1 MRSVLTLL
9 SILSVMLAAQV
20 SRAQSQPI
28 RTTYVKL
35 GSSSALLME
44 PSTPGPKSHIVIVY
58 TYPGT
63 SLSLSQAPV
72 NNFNDPT
79 GPQLASRGYRELL
92 LNHGLAGPKVGYES
106 IAPAIGQ
113 AIKYARSLPGVDTV
127 LLLGHSIGGPLVT
140 FYENVAENGPGVCQG
155 PEKIYPCRADLLKD
169 LPKADGVILTD
180 VHLGEAFRLL
190 TYLDPAVSDETHPLK
205 RNPSLDIFQ
214 ASNGYDRSTTGATYS
229 TSFLKEFFAAQ
240 AARNDKLISDAQAR
254 LSAIKQGNGKYKD
267 DEPFDVPEVN
277 ARPLQSDLNLTSQ
290 TRDQHLLLKSDG
302 TNAMQI
308 VKSVRPPMGQGN
320 AVGTYEQ
327 YSVRGFLAGE
337 ALRTTKDYG
346 MTQNSIT
353 GVDWPSSSTS
363 APANV
368 EGINV
373 PVLIMSMT
381 CHYFEVP
388 DEMLYNHAASKDKQL
403 VYVEGAA
410 HEYTPCRPE
419 YGDTMKR
426 TFDYMDGWLS
436 NNKRFSGKGHLTSS
450 NKPGQPDVT
459 SSAKPR
465 G

>member
-1 MRSVLTLL
+1 VRLVLAF
-9 SILSVMLAAQV
+9 LSVMIAAQA
-20 SRAQSQPI
+20 SWAQSQPI

-35 GSSSALLME
+35 GNSSALLME
-44 PSTPGPKSHIVIVY
+44 PGTPGPKSHIVIVY
-58 TYPGT
+58 TFPGN
-63 SLSLSQAPV
+63 SLSLSQGPV
-72 NNFNDPT
+72 DNLGDPT

-113 AIKYARSLPGVDTV
+113 AIKYARSIRGVDTV
-127 LLLGHSIGGPLVT
+127 LLLGHSIGGPLVV
-140 FYENVAENGPGVCQG
+140 FYENVAENGPSACQG
-155 PEKIYPCRADLLKD
+155 PEKIYPCRGDLLKD

-190 TYLDPAVSDETHPLK
+190 TYLDPAVTDEAHPLK
-205 RNPSLDIFQ
+205 RNPSLDMFQ
-214 ASNGYDRSTTGATYS
+214 AANGYDRSTTGATYS
-229 TSFLKEFFAAQ
+229 MSFLKGFFAAQ
-240 AARNDKLISDAQAR
+240 AARNDKLIADALAR
-254 LSAIKQGNGKYKD
+254 LSAIEEGKGKYKN
-267 DEPFDVPEVN
+267 DEPFEVAEVN
-277 ARPLQSDLNLTSQ
+277 ARPLQSDVNLIAQ

-308 VKSVRPPMGQGN
+308 IKSVRPPTGQDKEVGN
-320 AVGTYEQ
+320 YEQ

-337 ALRTTKDYG
+337 AIRTTKDYG
-346 MTQNSIT
+346 MTENSIT
-353 GVDWPSSSTS
+353 GVDWRSSSTS
-363 APANV
+363 APSNI
-368 EGINV
+368 EGIKV

-388 DEMLYNHAASKDKQL
+388 DELLYDHTASKDKEL

-410 HEYTPCRPE
+410 HGYTPCRPE

-436 NNKRFSGKGHLTSS
+436 KNGRFSSSGHVTSS
-450 NKPGQPDVT
+450 NQPAQPSVLD
-459 SSAKPR
+459 SGRPR

>member
-1 MRSVLTLL
+1 MRPVLTFLSVL
-9 SILSVMLAAQV
+9 SILLAAEV
-20 SRAQSQPI
+20 SWAQSQPI

-35 GSSSALLME
+35 GTSSALLME
-44 PSTPGPKSHIVIVY
+44 PVTPGPKSHIVIVY

-63 SLSLSQAPV
+63 TLSLNQAPV
-72 NNFNDPT
+72 NNFNDST

-92 LNHGLAGPKVGYES
+92 LNHAIAGPKVGYES

-169 LPKADGVILTD
+169 LPKADGVVLTD
-180 VHLGEAFRLL
+180 VHMGEAFRLF
-190 TYLDPAVSDETHPLK
+190 TYIDPAVTDETHPLK
-205 RNPSLDIFQ
+205 RNPSLDMFQ
-214 ASNGYDRSTTGATYS
+214 AANGFDRSTKGATYS
-229 TSFLKEFFAAQ
+229 ASFLKEFFAAQ
-240 AARNDKLISDAQAR
+240 AARNDKLIADAQAR
-254 LSAIKQGNGKYKD
+254 LAAIEAGKGKYKD
-267 DEPFDVPEVN
+267 DEPFEVSEVN
-277 ARPLQSDLNLTSQ
+277 ARPLQSDVTLTSQ
-290 TRDQHLLLKSDG
+290 TRDPHPLLKSDG
-302 TNAMQI
+302 TTSMQI
-308 VKSVRPPMGQGN
+308 VKSVRPVMGQDGPS
-320 AVGTYEQ
+320 GTYEQ
-327 YSVRGFLAGE
+327 YTVRGFLAAE
-337 ALRTTKDYG
+337 AIRTTKDYG
-346 MTQNSIT
+346 MTRNSIN
-353 GVDWPSSSTS
+353 GIDWASSSTS
-363 APANV
+363 APSNI
-368 EGINV
+368 EGIKV

-388 DEMLYNHAASKDKQL
+388 DELLYDHAKTKDKEL

-436 NNKRFSGKGHLTSS
+436 KPKRFAGSGHDTSS
-450 NKPGQPDVT
+450 NQPQQPSV
-459 SSAKPR
+459 AENVRPR

>member
-1 MRSVLTLL
+1 VRLVLAFLATL
-9 SILSVMLAAQV
+9 SMMLAAQV
-20 SRAQSQPI
+20 SWAQSQPI

-35 GSSSALLME
+35 GSSSVLLME
-44 PSTPGPKSHIVIVY
+44 PTTPGPKSHIAIVY

-63 SLSLSQAPV
+63 SLSLSQTV

-155 PEKIYPCRADLLKD
+155 AEKIYPCRGDLLKD
-169 LPKADGVILTD
+169 LPKADGVVLTD

-190 TYLDPAVSDETHPLK
+190 TYLDPAVTDEAHPLK
-205 RNPSLDIFQ
+205 RNPSLDMFQ
-214 ASNGYDRSTTGATYS
+214 AANGYDRSTTGATYS
-229 TSFLKEFFAAQ
+229 MSFLKEFFAAQ
-240 AARNDKLISDAQAR
+240 AVRNDKLISDALAR
-254 LSAIKQGNGKYKD
+254 LSAIKEGKGKYKD
-267 DEPFDVPEVN
+267 DEPFDVPEAN
-277 ARPLQSDLNLTSQ
+277 ARPLQSDLNLISQ

-302 TNAMQI
+302 TDATQI
-308 VKSVRPPMGQGN
+308 VKSVRPPMGQDRG
-320 AVGTYEQ
+320 VGTYEQ
-327 YSVRGFLAGE
+327 YTVRGFLAGE

-353 GVDWPSSSTS
+353 GVDWRSSSTS
-363 APANV
+363 APSNI
-368 EGINV
+368 EGIKV

-388 DEMLYNHAASKDKQL
+388 DEMLYDHAASKDKQL

-436 NNKRFSGKGHLTSS
+436 NNKRFSSKGHVISS
-450 NKPGQPDVT
+450 SQPEKPSVESGR
-459 SSAKPR
+459 PR

>member
-1 MRSVLTLL
+1 MRLFPAFL
-9 SILSVMLAAQV
+9 STLSVMLAAQMGW
-20 SRAQSQPI
+20 AQSQPI

-44 PSTPGPKSHIVIVY
+44 PTTPGPKNHIVIVY

-63 SLSLSQAPV
+63 SLSLSQTV

-92 LNHGLAGPKVGYES
+92 LNHGVAGPKVGYES

-113 AIKYARSLPGVDTV
+113 AIKYARSLPGADTV

-140 FYENVAENGPGVCQG
+140 FYQNVAENGPGVCQG
-155 PEKIYPCRADLLKD
+155 PEKIYPCRGDLLKD
-169 LPKADGVILTD
+169 LPKADGIVLTD

-190 TYLDPAVSDETHPLK
+190 TYVDPAVTDEAHPLQ
-205 RNPSLDIFQ
+205 RNAKLDMFQ
-214 ASNGYDRSTTGATYS
+214 PANGFNHSATGATYGMG
-229 TSFLKEFFAAQ
+229 FLKEFFAAQ
-240 AARNDKLISDAQAR
+240 AARNDKLIADALAR
-254 LSAIKQGNGKYKD
+254 LAAIKEGKGKYKD
-267 DEPFDVPEVN
+267 DEPFDVAEVN
-277 ARPLQSDLNLTSQ
+277 ARPLQSDLKVISQ

-302 TNAMQI
+302 TDAMQI
-308 VKSVRPPMGQGN
+308 IKSVHPPMGPDRES
-320 AVGTYEQ
+320 GTYEQ

-337 ALRTTKDYG
+337 AVRTTKDYG
-346 MTQNSIT
+346 MTENSIT

-363 APANV
+363 APSNI
-368 EGINV
+368 EGIKV

-388 DEMLYNHAASKDKQL
+388 DELLFDHATGKDKQL

-436 NNKRFSGKGHLTSS
+436 NNKRFSHGGH
-450 NKPGQPDVT
+450 VT
-459 SSAKPR
+459 SSSQREQPGVTGGAKPR